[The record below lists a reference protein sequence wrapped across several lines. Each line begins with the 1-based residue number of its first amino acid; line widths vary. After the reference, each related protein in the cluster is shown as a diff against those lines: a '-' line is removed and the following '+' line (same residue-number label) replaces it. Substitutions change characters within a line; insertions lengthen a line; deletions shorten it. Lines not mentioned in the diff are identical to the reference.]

1 MTMPLRAVFYGT
13 PAEAVPSLAA
23 LMTVA
28 DVVMVVTQP
37 DRARGRSKRPRPPPV
52 KVAAEAWGLPVEQPQ
67 RASDDRSAILD
78 LRPDVAVVAAYGQML
93 KADLL
98 ASARCGF
105 VNVHF
110 SLLPRWRG
118 ASPVVRAILA
128 GDIYT
133 GVSIMQIDEGMD
145 TGPVFATVE
154 AAIGDDDSAG
164 MLTGRL
170 AALGGR
176 LLAETLPGI
185 VDGSVVA
192 EPQDG
197 EKATAAA
204 KVRTDEAFVDP
215 VHHSAVAV
223 VRAVRAFTPK
233 PGAWGIVD
241 GDRIKIWEASDVPG
255 EDGEPGVAVL
265 EGSRVLL
272 GTRTG
277 DVALVVVQPQGKA
290 RMAGADWMRGRQG
303 APARFESATR

>member
-1 MTMPLRAVFYGT
+1 VTTPLRAIFYGT

-28 DVVMVVTQP
+28 EVAMVVTQP
-37 DRARGRSKRPRPPPV
+37 DKARGRSKRPQPPPV
-52 KVAAEAWGLPVEQPQ
+52 KVASEAWGLRVAQPH
-67 RASDDRSAILD
+67 RASDDRLMILD
-78 LRPDVAVVAAYGQML
+78 QRADVAVVAAYGQLL
-93 KADLL
+93 KPDLL
-98 ASARCGF
+98 ACTRRGF

-128 GDIYT
+128 GDTLT

-154 AAIGDDDSAG
+154 TAIGDDDSAG
-164 MLTGRL
+164 VLTGRL
-170 AALGGR
+170 AGLGGR

-185 VDGSVVA
+185 VDGLLQA
-192 EPQDG
+192 TPQDD

-204 KVRTDEAFVDP
+204 KIRTDEAFIDP
-215 VHHSAVAV
+215 VHHSALAV
-223 VRAVRAFTPK
+223 VRAVRAFAPK

-241 GDRIKIWEASDVPG
+241 GDRVKVWEACGDSGG
-255 EDGEPGVAVL
+255 EEEPGIAVL

-272 GTRTG
+272 GTRDGT
-277 DVALVVVQPQGKA
+277 VALGIVQPPGKA
-290 RMAGADWMRGRQG
+290 RMGAADWMRGRQG
-303 APARFESATR
+303 APTRFESATR